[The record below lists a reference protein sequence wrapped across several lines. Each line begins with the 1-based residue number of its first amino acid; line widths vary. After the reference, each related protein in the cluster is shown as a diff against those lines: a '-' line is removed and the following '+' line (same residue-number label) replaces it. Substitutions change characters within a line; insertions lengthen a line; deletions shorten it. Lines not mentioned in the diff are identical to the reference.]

1 MTPLTP
7 DTTWCIINAV
17 TWSLFDEN
25 RNNRTELKSKKDVN
39 AKKET
44 ATVPSE
50 SAGTAFDKKRNGAK
64 KNAFCA
70 ANAV

>member
-1 MTPLTP
+1 M
-7 DTTWCIINAV
+7 WMQ
-17 TWSLFDEN
+17 
-25 RNNRTELKSKKDVN
+25 
-39 AKKET
+39 KKET

-50 SAGTAFDKKRNGAK
+50 SAGTAFDKKRMEQK